1 MGLTPETIVSPRDL
15 FKRNPLVINVLRVE
29 RRAGIRHVT
38 AVREERKS
46 RKD

>member
-1 MGLTPETIVSPRDL
+1 MDLTSETIVSQRGL
-15 FKRNPLVINVLRVE
+15 FRRNPLVITVLRVE
-29 RRAGIRHVT
+29 RRAGIRHAT